1 MKKIIQ
7 LAVVVTAIIIL
18 AFQQK
23 QATLDRIAASEKPD
37 SMFVEA
43 DSDNFNPGIET
54 GATFPDL
61 TARYQGKIVSDL
73 QPFVAEKGMVF
84 IASRSVNW

>member
-7 LAVVVTAIIIL
+7 LTIVVTAIIIL
-18 AFQQK
+18 AFLQK
-23 QATLDRIAASEKPD
+23 QATLKRIAADQQPK

-43 DSDNFNPGIET
+43 DSDDFNPGIET
-54 GATFPDL
+54 GSTFPDL
-61 TARYQGKIVSDL
+61 TTSYYDQTVSDL

-84 IASRSVNW
+84 IASRSVDW